1 MYNIYTILGNNF
13 IRKREN
19 GEKTCI
25 DCGEK
30 TMKEV
35 ERKKYVP
42 WEIGIT
48 NCREEDVIR
57 TSTVDDGDDT

>member
-1 MYNIYTILGNNF
+1 
-13 IRKREN
+13 
-19 GEKTCI
+19 
-25 DCGEK
+25 
-30 TMKEV
+30 MKEV

>member
-1 MYNIYTILGNNF
+1 MQ
-13 IRKREN
+13 
-19 GEKTCI
+19 
-25 DCGEK
+25 
-30 TMKEV
+30 EV

-57 TSTVDDGDDT
+57 TSTADDNYGGWDDENAQPNGNQSAGQF